1 MTTETSQLEACLN
14 GRTCIVG
21 LGNAG
26 YGDDHIG
33 VYLAE
38 KLQARHAPNV
48 IPAGATPERFL
59 GRLRHGNFEH
69 VIFVDAVE
77 FGGEPGSVV
86 FLSALEVDARFPQI
100 STHKISI
107 GTLARL
113 IETGSTQV
121 WLLGVQPGSLKP
133 GSGLTPVLQRTADAL
148 LALLSSGKDKLP
160 EGIADPTAELAT
172 C

>member
-1 MTTETSQLEACLN
+1 MPETSQLESCLS

-21 LGNAG
+21 LGNPE
-26 YGDDHIG
+26 YGDDGFG
-33 VYLAE
+33 VFVAE
-38 KLQARHAPNV
+38 ELKAHGVPDV
-48 IPAGATPERFL
+48 ICAGATPERFL
-59 GRLRHGNFEH
+59 ARIRQGHFEH
-69 VIFVDAVE
+69 IIFVDAVE

-113 IETGSTQV
+113 IETASTQV

-160 EGIADPTAELAT
+160 EGIADPTAELAI